1 MGNGVLLAWD
11 RKTGS
16 VSAVRPGYRA
26 STARE
31 VAAHAMNSHA
41 RPAEGNLG
49 HAAPGSTEKHRDLGT
64 VPGRTP
70 VLPPATLAVTWVLL
84 VALAVAG
91 RAWQPAAHV
100 TPLAAVSLAA
110 GAIFP
115 STLLAASVPVA
126 ALAIGNLFL
135 PPYGSLAMAVVVFA
149 ALSWPVILGR
159 AGFLGAIGRDT
170 RWRNVIGGALASSIV
185 FFFATNLAYW
195 LLTDMYPRTP
205 AGLTA
210 CLVAALPFH
219 RWMPVG
225 DVATW
230 TGWRRT
236 KSTASSRTRSP
247 PSRLRSTEP
256 L

>member
-1 MGNGVLLAWD
+1 
-11 RKTGS
+11 
-16 VSAVRPGYRA
+16 
-26 STARE
+26 
-31 VAAHAMNSHA
+31 MNSHA
-41 RPAEGNLG
+41 RPAEGNPG

-115 STLLAASVPVA
+115 STLPAASVPVA

-135 PPYGSLAMAVVVFA
+135 PPYGSLAMALVVFA
-149 ALSWPVILGR
+149 ALSWPVILGQ
-159 AGFLGAIGRDT
+159 AGLLGVIGRDT
-170 RWRNVIGGALASSIV
+170 RWWNVIGGALASSIV
-185 FFFATNLAYW
+185 FFFATNVAHW
-195 LLTDMYPRTP
+195 LLTDMYPQTP

-225 DVATW
+225 DVAW
-230 TGWRRT
+230 SLGLFAVL
-236 KSTASSRTRSP
+236 SALAFRSP
-247 PSRLRSTEP
+247 GWSAFPRAQPAPVPAKPLSRGRLD
-256 L
+256 